1 MIAFSVFLNLKQN
14 QEHTVY
20 SKEERQINNNQEL
33 STSPREVQEQ
43 DNQDQI
49 TQINRRFLNQLLNE
63 SSINYIQR
71 LLNIVETK
79 FTTEI
84 AKKVR
89 LKKIRTSKIFIILLM
104 PLFSQL
110 KYLNVLMKPENH
122 ISHRIIEYMV

>member
-33 STSPREVQEQ
+33 STSSREVQEQ

-71 LLNIVETK
+71 LNIVETK

-89 LKKIRTSKIFIILLM
+89 LKKIRISKIFIILLM
-104 PLFSQL
+104 PLFSLL

>member
-33 STSPREVQEQ
+33 STSSREVQEQ

-49 TQINRRFLNQLLNE
+49 TQINRRFLNQILNE

-71 LLNIVETK
+71 LNIVETK

-89 LKKIRTSKIFIILLM
+89 LKKIRISKIFIILLM
-104 PLFSQL
+104 PLFSLL